1 MRNYLDTEKATLDL
15 GREIAILM
23 PDKLFTIHL
32 EGELGAGKTT
42 FTRGFVQALGHQGN
56 VKSPTYTLVE
66 HYYLNNRDIYH
77 FDLYRLSDPG
87 ELEFMGIDDY
97 FHNNAISLI
106 EWAQR
111 GQDFLPAPD
120 LMIQLSYQDKGRQV
134 EILAMTP
141 LGEEVC
147 GKLHT

>member
-1 MRNYLDTEKATLDL
+1 MHRYLDNEKATISL
-15 GREIAILM
+15 GRDLAMLM

-66 HYYLNNRDIYH
+66 HYQLDHRDIYH

-120 LMIQLSYQDKGRQV
+120 LMIHLSYQSTGRQV
-134 EILAMTP
+134 DIQAMTA

-147 GKLHT
+147 GKLHK

>member
-1 MRNYLDTEKATLDL
+1 MHRYLDNEQATLDL
-15 GREIAILM
+15 GRELALVA
-23 PDKLFTIHL
+23 PAQLFTIHL

-66 HYYLNNRDIYH
+66 HYQLNNRDIYH

-97 FHNNAISLI
+97 FHTNAISLI

-111 GQDFLPAPD
+111 GQDFLPPPD
-120 LMIQLSYQDKGRQV
+120 LMIQLTYQSKGREVDIQ
-134 EILAMTP
+134 AMTA

-147 GKLHT
+147 GKLHK

>member
-1 MRNYLDTEKATLDL
+1 VHRYLDNEQATLSL
-15 GREIAILM
+15 GRDLAMLM

-66 HYYLNNRDIYH
+66 HYQLDHRDIYH

-120 LMIQLSYQDKGRQV
+120 LMIHLSYQSTGRQV
-134 EILAMTP
+134 EIQAMTA

-147 GKLHT
+147 GKLHK

>member
-1 MRNYLDTEKATLDL
+1 M
-15 GREIAILM
+15 
-23 PDKLFTIHL
+23 
-32 EGELGAGKTT
+32 
-42 FTRGFVQALGHQGN
+42 QALGHQGN

-66 HYYLNNRDIYH
+66 HYQLDHRDIYH

-120 LMIQLSYQDKGRQV
+120 LMIHLSYQSTGRQV
-134 EILAMTP
+134 DIQAMTA

-147 GKLHT
+147 GKLHK